1 SRCCAEVAH
10 IFMSGRVGDLA
21 EFPAIIV
28 CIGYYLT
35 SPSFP
40 CRIEFPGGTLGCTR
54 GLGWHLSPARRL
66 LETNPV
72 GSDYSAND
80 SSLSVAHPPRKR
92 RLLYSDWRSGLKH
105 VATAASPAIVPA
117 RRIRILIALDDP
129 GLHARLSILLHAGNY
144 AVEEA
149 NSRQKVQDSVRNT
162 AFDLIILGVKRH
174 EFEHVIEVCRQ
185 VRTSAPRSGIVLVSL
200 GDSSDD
206 AAGDRRA
213 DGLEA
218 GADDYITA
226 AVESREFLA
235 RIRAVLRRIHLAG
248 SPRQIVRSG
257 DLEMDIDRRHVQ
269 QNGS

>member
-1 SRCCAEVAH
+1 
-10 IFMSGRVGDLA
+10 M
-21 EFPAIIV
+21 
-28 CIGYYLT
+28 
-35 SPSFP
+35 
-40 CRIEFPGGTLGCTR
+40 
-54 GLGWHLSPARRL
+54 
-66 LETNPV
+66 
-72 GSDYSAND
+72 
-80 SSLSVAHPPRKR
+80 
-92 RLLYSDWRSGLKH
+92 KH

-129 GLHARLSILLHAGNY
+129 GFHARLSILLHAGNY

-269 QNGS
+269 QNGSPIHLTRTEFDLLATMMQKPGTPFTHVQLLRSVWGPDYGSELEYLRAYIRLLRRKIDNDPARTSYIRTLPGVGYSFQSPLDL